1 MKEAMKM
8 VRNAAAPARIRPRPP
23 HRRGG
28 RNGAV
33 RGLLQRRPGM
43 FEPHEVNGHAAHHH
57 HQREEDQARNDG
69 PASLVR
75 GKDGKR

>member
-1 MKEAMKM
+1 
-8 VRNAAAPARIRPRPP
+8 
-23 HRRGG
+23 
-28 RNGAV
+28 
-33 RGLLQRRPGM
+33 M

-57 HQREEDQARNDG
+57 PQREEDQARNDG